1 MARAA
6 KRILLATAITL
17 SVAAPSAVA
26 SDITFTKYVDK
37 SSPTIYQNAGAG
49 STTQPAQPAPPAK

>member
-1 MARAA
+1 MFKTT
-6 KRILLATAITL
+6 KRILLVTAMTL

-26 SDITFTKYVDK
+26 SDFRFTKFVDK